1 MNISLSLVMY
11 VLGRIKCFSSVYLYI
26 LSYAYLYILSFH
38 ANSNVYSA
46 TKTMLNIFCCKE
58 KQASKAKTKKEKHVS
73 RGPDSCLL
81 TRLTLWAP
89 RQNTL
94 RY

>member
-11 VLGRIKCFSSVYLYI
+11 VLGRIKCFSSV
-26 LSYAYLYILSFH
+26 YLYILSFH

-73 RGPDSCLL
+73 REPDSCLL

>member
-1 MNISLSLVMY
+1 MY

-46 TKTMLNIFCCKE
+46 TKTMLNILCCKE
-58 KQASKAKTKKEKHVS
+58 KQASKAKTKKE
-73 RGPDSCLL
+73 
-81 TRLTLWAP
+81 
-89 RQNTL
+89 NTFL
-94 RY
+94 ESPIFVF